1 MEGKMDEIKYT
12 EPRRRVR
19 REMIR
24 TEKLGLAGLLLAIS
38 VFVVIG
44 VNNTD
49 WLDRVFWFLGASA
62 AAYAIGAG
70 VVERIEEDRDA
81 AILENDLLRHQLVM
95 FITEVGVGAVK
106 QENLQALGKQLNNAK
121 LSEIREG
128 KTLKVMDR
136 YFFWR

>member
-1 MEGKMDEIKYT
+1 MDEIRYT
-12 EPRRRVR
+12 EPRKRVR
-19 REMIR
+19 KEMFR

-44 VNNTD
+44 VNSTD
-49 WLDRVFWFLGASA
+49 WLDRAFWFLGASA
-62 AAYAIGAG
+62 AAYGIGAG

-95 FITEVGVGAVK
+95 FITEVGLGKVEK
-106 QENLQALGKQLNNAK
+106 ENLQKLYKQFDYFGLDATSK
-121 LSEIREG
+121 LRKGE
-128 KTLKVMDR
+128 TLKVMDR

>member
-1 MEGKMDEIKYT
+1 MDEIKYT

-81 AILENDLLRHQLVM
+81 AMLENDLLRHQLVM
-95 FITEVGVGAVK
+95 FITEVGVGMVNK
-106 QENLQALGKQLNNAK
+106 EDLQKLYKQLDYFGLNAISK
-121 LSEIREG
+121 LRKG

>member
-1 MEGKMDEIKYT
+1 MDDIKYT
-12 EPRRRVR
+12 EPRRRIR
-19 REMIR
+19 KEMIR
-24 TEKLGLAGLLLAIS
+24 TEKLGLAGLVLAIS

-70 VVERIEEDRDA
+70 VVGRIEEDRDA
-81 AILENDLLRHQLVM
+81 AILENDLLRYELVM
-95 FITEVGVGAVK
+95 FITEVGLGTVNK
-106 QENLQALGKQLNNAK
+106 EDLQKLYKQLDYWA
-121 LSEIREG
+121 LDATSEIRKG